1 MNTEMISNAITAYPG
16 FAVACGAA
24 ALWAARYVKKIKT
37 ENEQMKAENN
47 RGEQAAIMKI
57 QDMQEIL
64 DDIEYGVRI
73 QANNV
78 EEELI
83 GRQVSNLKQKEIL
96 KTANEVMVDSISKK
110 ETFHETLLTQFEEIE
125 SMFQDFERTG
135 DVGQMMTVM
144 RSQFVLLQSQQDELH
159 QETLQL
165 LNELQ
170 GNLATV
176 QNIAREVGV

>member
-1 MNTEMISNAITAYPG
+1 MNTEIIANAISTYPG

-37 ENEQMKAENN
+37 ENEQMKAETN
-47 RGEQAAIMKI
+47 RGERAAIMKI

-73 QANNV
+73 QSNNV

-96 KTANEVMVDSISKK
+96 KDANDVMVDSIEKK
-110 ETFHETLLTQFEEIE
+110 EAFHDNLLTQFEDLEG
-125 SMFQDFERTG
+125 MLQDFDRASE
-135 DVGQMMTVM
+135 VGQMMTMM
-144 RSQFVLLQSQQDELH
+144 RSQFEILLSQQDELR
-159 QETLQL
+159 QDTLEL
-165 LNELQ
+165 VNELQ
-170 GNLATV
+170 ANLATV
-176 QNIAREVGV
+176 ENIAREVGV

>member
-37 ENEQMKAENN
+37 ENEQMKAETN
-47 RGEQAAIMKI
+47 RGERAAIMKI

-144 RSQFVLLQSQQDELH
+144 RSQFVLLKSQQDELH

>member
-1 MNTEMISNAITAYPG
+1 MNTDMIANAITAYPG

-37 ENEQMKAENN
+37 ENEQMKAETN
-47 RGEQAAIMKI
+47 RGERAAIMKI

-73 QANNV
+73 QSNNV

-96 KTANEVMVDSISKK
+96 KGANDVMVESIDKK
-110 ETFHETLLTQFEEIE
+110 EAFHDALLTQFEDLEG
-125 SMFQDFERTG
+125 MLQDFDRASQ
-135 DVGQMMTVM
+135 VGHMMTVM
-144 RSQFVLLQSQQDELH
+144 RSQFDILLSQQDELR
-159 QETLQL
+159 QDTLL
-165 LNELQ
+165 LVNELQ
-170 GNLATV
+170 TNLATV